1 MEKEFGEIF
10 SGLKRN
16 FGIAYLD
23 KFTIDPETGK
33 KKPEK
38 YGWSFKEVTDKDYFN
53 HLNGKTSI
61 GIQPCDDEG
70 MVSFGAI
77 DIDDKEHS
85 YSNFPYK
92 KYLDIIKQNNLPL
105 IPVKS
110 KSGGLHLYL
119 FLKEKARA
127 VFLRNFLEGLLFTL
141 KLKPTTE
148 IYPKQTELGYDEEK
162 KEWSNGQYINLPY
175 FNGSERIAINYD
187 GTPFT
192 LEQFIKVVDHNKKTK
207 EELEEF
213 SLALVKTVLQGG
225 SDEFIDG
232 PPCLQISSKEELTDG
247 RDRWLYNYMVFAKKR
262 YQDKWEEMVI
272 DAPKKYFLKDS
283 NGLVIDDWGEKKV
296 RDKIRSWKKDS
307 TKGYTCTQDPIA
319 NFCMKAECAKR
330 KYGFLSD
337 RKVLF
342 PKLSSLVKIKYPEPE
357 YTFNVELPNGD
368 SKSVKAK
375 HIKQIVL
382 QEEIRS
388 IIAAAADF
396 VPPKVKSNEF
406 QEVLDSLFPPKEEL
420 LPPKGTTPD
429 EQLEEYLKEYIN
441 GPQAKSN
448 VSFKAGSV
456 LVEGEYAYFKYQNFY
471 NSLKNKDWK
480 ENKSKTAEKI
490 IQIGGGKEITKINIP
505 KRFPKKQGEK
515 ESHDPIDVI
524 QIPIDKFKIKSS
536 KPEVISIKSKKDIF

>member
-1 MEKEFGEIF
+1 MERKFIEYF
-10 SGLKRN
+10 SGLQRN
-16 FGIAYLD
+16 YGFADLSEMM
-23 KFTIDPETGK
+23 IDPQTGK
-33 KKPEK
+33 NQPKK
-38 YGWSFKEVTDKDYFN
+38 YGWTHRQITDQDYTD
-53 HLNGKTSI
+53 HLSGKKSI
-61 GIQPCDDEG
+61 GIQPCDDDG
-70 MVSFGAI
+70 MARFGAI
-77 DIDDKEHS
+77 DIDSKDYKDFS
-85 YSNFPYK
+85 VK
-92 KYLDIIKQNNLPL
+92 KYLDIIKIYDLPL

-119 FLKEKARA
+119 FLKEPVKA
-127 VFLRNFLEGLLFTL
+127 LIIKKFLESLLFTL
-141 KLKPTTE
+141 KLPLRTE
-148 IYPKQTELGYDEEK
+148 IYPKQTELGKDSEGK
-162 KEWSNGQYINLPY
+162 FIDGNFINLPY
-175 FNGSERIAINYD
+175 YNKAERISINFD
-187 GTPFT
+187 GKEFT
-192 LEQFIKVVDHNKKTK
+192 FEQFIKVIEANLKTTD
-207 EELEEF
+207 ELEEF
-213 SLALVKTVLQGG
+213 SLAHVKTVLQGG
-225 SDEFIDG
+225 PSEFDDG
-232 PPCLQISSKEELTDG
+232 PPCLQMMTKSPLDDG

-283 NGLVIDDWGEKKV
+283 NGLVVDDWGEKKV

-307 TKGYTCTQDPIA
+307 TKGYTCTQEPIA
-319 NFCMKAECAKR
+319 NFCMKSECVKR

-368 SKSVKAK
+368 SKNVKAK

-406 QEVLDSLFPPKEEL
+406 QEVLDNLFPPKEEL

-429 EQLEEYLKEYIN
+429 EQLEEYLKDYVN

-448 VSFKAGSV
+448 AAFKTGAV
-456 LVEGEYAYFKYQNFY
+456 LIEGDHAYFKYQSFY
-471 NSLKNKDWK
+471 NSLKSKDWK

-490 IQIGGGKEITKINIP
+490 IQIGGGKEKTEINVP

-524 QIPIDKFKIKSS
+524 RIPVDKFKIKQS
-536 KPEVISIKSKKDIF
+536 KPEIMSVKSKKDIF

>member
-1 MEKEFGEIF
+1 MERKFIEYF
-10 SGLKRN
+10 SGLQRN
-16 FGIAYLD
+16 YGFADLSEMM
-23 KFTIDPETGK
+23 IDPQTGK
-33 KKPEK
+33 NQPKK
-38 YGWSFKEVTDKDYFN
+38 YGWTHRQITDQDYAD
-53 HLNGKTSI
+53 HLSGKKSI
-61 GIQPCDDEG
+61 GIQPCDDDG
-70 MVSFGAI
+70 MARFGAI
-77 DIDDKEHS
+77 DIDSKDYKDFS
-85 YSNFPYK
+85 VK
-92 KYLDIIKQNNLPL
+92 KYLDIIKSYDLPL

-119 FLKEKARA
+119 FLKEPVKA
-127 VFLRNFLEGLLFTL
+127 LIIKKFLESLLFTL
-141 KLKPTTE
+141 KLPLRTE
-148 IYPKQTELGYDEEK
+148 IYPKQTELGKDSEGK
-162 KEWSNGQYINLPY
+162 FIDGNFINLPY
-175 FNGSERIAINYD
+175 YNKAERISINFD
-187 GTPFT
+187 GKEFT
-192 LEQFIKVVDHNKKTK
+192 FEQFIKVIEANLKTTD
-207 EELEEF
+207 ELEEF
-213 SLALVKTVLQGG
+213 SLAHVKTVLQGG
-225 SDEFIDG
+225 PSEFDDG
-232 PPCLQISSKEELTDG
+232 PPCLQMMTKSPLDDG

-283 NGLVIDDWGEKKV
+283 NGLVVDDWGEKKV

-307 TKGYTCTQDPIA
+307 TKGYTCTQEPIA
-319 NFCMKAECAKR
+319 NFCMKSECVKR

-368 SKSVKAK
+368 SKNVKAK

-406 QEVLDSLFPPKEEL
+406 QEVLDNLFPPKEEL

-429 EQLEEYLKEYIN
+429 EQLEEYLKDYVN

-448 VSFKAGSV
+448 AAFKTGAV
-456 LVEGEYAYFKYQNFY
+456 LIEGDHAYFKYQSFY
-471 NSLKNKDWK
+471 NSLKSKDWR

-490 IQIGGGKEITKINIP
+490 IQIGGGKEKTEINVP

-524 QIPIDKFKIKSS
+524 RIPIDKFKIKQS
-536 KPEVISIKSKKDIF
+536 KPEIMSVKSKKDIF

>member
-1 MEKEFGEIF
+1 MERKFIEYF
-10 SGLKRN
+10 SGLQRN
-16 FGIAYLD
+16 YGFADLSEMM
-23 KFTIDPETGK
+23 IDPQTGK
-33 KKPEK
+33 NQPKK
-38 YGWSFKEVTDKDYFN
+38 YGWTHRQITDQDYTD
-53 HLNGKTSI
+53 HLSGKKSI
-61 GIQPCDDEG
+61 GIQPCDDDG
-70 MVSFGAI
+70 MARFGAI
-77 DIDDKEHS
+77 DIDSKDYKDFS
-85 YSNFPYK
+85 VK
-92 KYLDIIKQNNLPL
+92 KYLDIIKIYDLPL

-119 FLKEKARA
+119 FLKEPVKA
-127 VFLRNFLEGLLFTL
+127 LIIKKFLESLLFTL
-141 KLKPTTE
+141 KLPLRTE
-148 IYPKQTELGYDEEK
+148 IYPKQTELGKDSEGK
-162 KEWSNGQYINLPY
+162 FIDGNFINLPY
-175 FNGSERIAINYD
+175 YNKAERISINFD
-187 GTPFT
+187 GKEFT
-192 LEQFIKVVDHNKKTK
+192 FEQFIKVIEANLKTTD
-207 EELEEF
+207 ELEEF
-213 SLALVKTVLQGG
+213 SLAHVKTVLQGG
-225 SDEFIDG
+225 PSEFDDG
-232 PPCLQISSKEELTDG
+232 PPCLQMMTKSPLDDG

-283 NGLVIDDWGEKKV
+283 NGLVVDDWGEKKV

-307 TKGYTCTQDPIA
+307 TKGYTCTQEPIA
-319 NFCMKAECAKR
+319 NFCMKSECVKR

-368 SKSVKAK
+368 SKNVKAK

-406 QEVLDSLFPPKEEL
+406 QEVLDNLFPPKEEL

-429 EQLEEYLKEYIN
+429 EQLEEYLKDYVN

-448 VSFKAGSV
+448 AAFKTGAV
-456 LVEGEYAYFKYQNFY
+456 LIEGDHAYFKYQSFY
-471 NSLKNKDWK
+471 NSLKSKDWR

-490 IQIGGGKEITKINIP
+490 IQIGGGKEKTEINVP

-524 QIPIDKFKIKSS
+524 RIPIDKFKIKQS
-536 KPEVISIKSKKDIF
+536 KPEIMSVKSKKDIF

>member
-1 MEKEFGEIF
+1 
-10 SGLKRN
+10 
-16 FGIAYLD
+16 
-23 KFTIDPETGK
+23 
-33 KKPEK
+33 
-38 YGWSFKEVTDKDYFN
+38 
-53 HLNGKTSI
+53 
-61 GIQPCDDEG
+61 
-70 MVSFGAI
+70 
-77 DIDDKEHS
+77 
-85 YSNFPYK
+85 
-92 KYLDIIKQNNLPL
+92 
-105 IPVKS
+105 
-110 KSGGLHLYL
+110 
-119 FLKEKARA
+119 
-127 VFLRNFLEGLLFTL
+127 
-141 KLKPTTE
+141 
-148 IYPKQTELGYDEEK
+148 
-162 KEWSNGQYINLPY
+162 
-175 FNGSERIAINYD
+175 
-187 GTPFT
+187 
-192 LEQFIKVVDHNKKTK
+192 
-207 EELEEF
+207 
-213 SLALVKTVLQGG
+213 VKTVLQGG
-225 SDEFIDG
+225 PSEFDDG
-232 PPCLQISSKEELTDG
+232 PPCLQMMTKSPLDDG

-283 NGLVIDDWGEKKV
+283 NGLVVDDWGEKKV

-307 TKGYTCTQDPIA
+307 TKGYTCTQEPIA
-319 NFCMKAECAKR
+319 NFCMKSECVKR

-368 SKSVKAK
+368 SKNVKAK

-406 QEVLDSLFPPKEEL
+406 QEVLDNLFPPKEEL

-429 EQLEEYLKEYIN
+429 EQLEEYLKDYVN

-448 VSFKAGSV
+448 AAFKTGAV
-456 LVEGEYAYFKYQNFY
+456 LIEGDHAYFKYQSFY
-471 NSLKNKDWK
+471 NSLKSKDWR

-490 IQIGGGKEITKINIP
+490 IQIGGGKEKTEINVP

-524 QIPIDKFKIKSS
+524 RIPVDKFKIKQS
-536 KPEVISIKSKKDIF
+536 KPEIMSVKSKKDIF

>member
-1 MEKEFGEIF
+1 MERKFIEYF
-10 SGLKRN
+10 SGLQRN
-16 FGIAYLD
+16 YGFADLSEMM
-23 KFTIDPETGK
+23 IDPQTGK
-33 KKPEK
+33 NQPKK
-38 YGWSFKEVTDKDYFN
+38 YGWTHRQITDQDYAD
-53 HLNGKTSI
+53 HLSGKKSI
-61 GIQPCDDEG
+61 GIQPCDDDG
-70 MVSFGAI
+70 MARFGAI
-77 DIDDKEHS
+77 DIDSKDYKDFS
-85 YSNFPYK
+85 VK
-92 KYLDIIKQNNLPL
+92 KYLDIIKNYDLPL

-119 FLKEKARA
+119 FLKEPVKA
-127 VFLRNFLEGLLFTL
+127 LIIKKFLESLLFTL
-141 KLKPTTE
+141 KLPLRTE
-148 IYPKQTELGYDEEK
+148 IYPKQTELGKDSEGK
-162 KEWSNGQYINLPY
+162 FIDGNFINLPY
-175 FNGSERIAINYD
+175 YNRAERISINFD
-187 GTPFT
+187 GKEFT
-192 LEQFIKVVDHNKKTK
+192 FEQFIKVIEANLKTTD
-207 EELEEF
+207 ELEEF
-213 SLALVKTVLQGG
+213 SLAHVKTVLQGG
-225 SDEFIDG
+225 PSEFDDG
-232 PPCLQISSKEELTDG
+232 PPCLQMMTKSPLDDG

-283 NGLVIDDWGEKKV
+283 NGLVVDDWGEKKV

-307 TKGYTCTQDPIA
+307 TKGYTCTQEPIA
-319 NFCMKAECAKR
+319 NFCMKSECVKR

-368 SKSVKAK
+368 SKNVKAK

-406 QEVLDSLFPPKEEL
+406 QEVLDNLFPPKEEL

-429 EQLEEYLKEYIN
+429 EQLEEYLKDYVN

-448 VSFKAGSV
+448 AAFKTGAV
-456 LVEGEYAYFKYQNFY
+456 LIEGDHAYFKYQSFY
-471 NSLKNKDWK
+471 NSLKSKDWR

-490 IQIGGGKEITKINIP
+490 IQIGGGKEKTEINVP

-524 QIPIDKFKIKSS
+524 RIPVDKFKIKQS
-536 KPEVISIKSKKDIF
+536 KPEIMSVKSKKDIF

>member
-1 MEKEFGEIF
+1 MERKFIEYF
-10 SGLKRN
+10 SGLQRN
-16 FGIAYLD
+16 YGFADLSEMM
-23 KFTIDPETGK
+23 IDPQTGK
-33 KKPEK
+33 NQPKK
-38 YGWSFKEVTDKDYFN
+38 YGWTHRQITDQHYAD
-53 HLNGKTSI
+53 HLSGKKSI
-61 GIQPCDDEG
+61 GIQPCDDDG
-70 MVSFGAI
+70 MARFGAI
-77 DIDDKEHS
+77 DIDSKDYKDFS
-85 YSNFPYK
+85 VK
-92 KYLDIIKQNNLPL
+92 KYLDIIKNYDLPL

-119 FLKEKARA
+119 FLKEPVKA
-127 VFLRNFLEGLLFTL
+127 LIIKKFLESLLFTL
-141 KLKPTTE
+141 KLPLRTE
-148 IYPKQTELGYDEEK
+148 IYPKQTELGKDSEGK
-162 KEWSNGQYINLPY
+162 FIDGNFINLPY
-175 FNGSERIAINYD
+175 YNRAERISINFD
-187 GTPFT
+187 GKEFT
-192 LEQFIKVVDHNKKTK
+192 FEQFIKVIEANLKTTD
-207 EELEEF
+207 ELEEF
-213 SLALVKTVLQGG
+213 SLAHVKTVLQGG
-225 SDEFIDG
+225 PSEFDDG
-232 PPCLQISSKEELTDG
+232 PPCLQMMTKSPLDDG

-283 NGLVIDDWGEKKV
+283 NGLVVDDWGEKKV

-307 TKGYTCTQDPIA
+307 TKGYTCTQEPIA
-319 NFCMKAECAKR
+319 NFCMKSECVKR

-368 SKSVKAK
+368 SKNVKAK

-406 QEVLDSLFPPKEEL
+406 QEVLDNLFPPKEEL

-429 EQLEEYLKEYIN
+429 EQLEEYLKDYVN

-448 VSFKAGSV
+448 AAFKTGAV
-456 LVEGEYAYFKYQNFY
+456 LIEGDHAYFKYQSFY
-471 NSLKNKDWK
+471 NSLKSKDWK

-490 IQIGGGKEITKINIP
+490 IQIGGGKEKTEINVP

-524 QIPIDKFKIKSS
+524 RIPVDKFKIKQS
-536 KPEVISIKSKKDIF
+536 KPEIMSVKSKKDIF

>member
-1 MEKEFGEIF
+1 MERNFIEYFT
-10 SGLKRN
+10 GLQRN
-16 FGIAYLD
+16 FGFADLTKNI
-23 KFTIDPETGK
+23 KDPTTGK
-33 KKPEK
+33 LKPE
-38 YGWSFKEVTDKDYFN
+38 YGWSKQPITEQDYLD
-53 HLNGKTSI
+53 HLEGNKSI
-61 GIQPCDDEG
+61 GIQPCDDDG
-70 MVSFGAI
+70 IARFGAI
-77 DIDDKEHS
+77 DIDSKDYKDFS
-85 YSNFPYK
+85 IK
-92 KYLDIIKQNNLPL
+92 KYLDIIKQYDLPL
-105 IPVKS
+105 IPIKS
-110 KSGGLHLYL
+110 KSGGLHLYV
-119 FLKEKARA
+119 FLKEPVKAL
-127 VFLRNFLEGLLFTL
+127 VIKKFLESLLFTL
-141 KLKPTTE
+141 QLPLRIE
-148 IYPKQTELGYDEEK
+148 IFPKQTELGKDSEGNFI
-162 KEWSNGQYINLPY
+162 NGNFINLPY
-175 FNGSERIAINYD
+175 YNKSERVAINFD
-187 GTPFT
+187 GKAFSFD
-192 LEQFIKVVDHNKKTK
+192 QFIKVIEANLKTEK
-207 EELEEF
+207 ELEEF
-213 SLALVKTVLQGG
+213 SLAHVKTVLQGG
-225 SDEFIDG
+225 PSEFDDG
-232 PPCLQISSKEELTDG
+232 PPCLQMMTKKELNDG

-456 LVEGEYAYFKYQNFY
+456 LIEGEYAYFKYQNFY

>member
-1 MEKEFGEIF
+1 MERKFIEYF
-10 SGLKRN
+10 SGLQRN
-16 FGIAYLD
+16 YGFADLSEMM
-23 KFTIDPETGK
+23 IDPQTGK
-33 KKPEK
+33 NQPKK
-38 YGWSFKEVTDKDYFN
+38 YGWTHRQITDQDYTD
-53 HLNGKTSI
+53 HLSGKKSI
-61 GIQPCDDEG
+61 GIQPCDDDG
-70 MVSFGAI
+70 MARFGAI
-77 DIDDKEHS
+77 DIDSKDYKDFS
-85 YSNFPYK
+85 VK
-92 KYLDIIKQNNLPL
+92 KYLDIIKIYDLPL

-119 FLKEKARA
+119 FLKEPVKA
-127 VFLRNFLEGLLFTL
+127 LIIKKFLESLLFTL
-141 KLKPTTE
+141 KLPLRTE
-148 IYPKQTELGYDEEK
+148 IYPKQTELGKDSEGK
-162 KEWSNGQYINLPY
+162 FIDGNFINLPY
-175 FNGSERIAINYD
+175 YNKAERISINFD
-187 GTPFT
+187 GKEFT
-192 LEQFIKVVDHNKKTK
+192 FEQFIKVIEANLKTTD
-207 EELEEF
+207 ELEEF
-213 SLALVKTVLQGG
+213 SLAHVKTVLQGG
-225 SDEFIDG
+225 PSEFDDG
-232 PPCLQISSKEELTDG
+232 PPCLQMMTKSPLDDG

-283 NGLVIDDWGEKKV
+283 NGLVVDDWGEKKV

-307 TKGYTCTQDPIA
+307 TKGYTCTQEPIA
-319 NFCMKAECAKR
+319 NFCMKSECVKR

-368 SKSVKAK
+368 SKNVKAK

-406 QEVLDSLFPPKEEL
+406 QEVLDNLFPPKEEL

-429 EQLEEYLKEYIN
+429 EQLEEYLKDYVN

-448 VSFKAGSV
+448 AAFKTGAV
-456 LVEGEYAYFKYQNFY
+456 LIEGDHAYFKYQSFY
-471 NSLKNKDWK
+471 NSLKSKDWR

-490 IQIGGGKEITKINIP
+490 IQIGGGKEKTEINVP

-524 QIPIDKFKIKSS
+524 RIPVDKFKIKQS
-536 KPEVISIKSKKDIF
+536 KPEIMSVKSKKDIF

>member
-1 MEKEFGEIF
+1 
-10 SGLKRN
+10 
-16 FGIAYLD
+16 
-23 KFTIDPETGK
+23 
-33 KKPEK
+33 
-38 YGWSFKEVTDKDYFN
+38 
-53 HLNGKTSI
+53 
-61 GIQPCDDEG
+61 
-70 MVSFGAI
+70 
-77 DIDDKEHS
+77 
-85 YSNFPYK
+85 
-92 KYLDIIKQNNLPL
+92 
-105 IPVKS
+105 
-110 KSGGLHLYL
+110 
-119 FLKEKARA
+119 
-127 VFLRNFLEGLLFTL
+127 
-141 KLKPTTE
+141 
-148 IYPKQTELGYDEEK
+148 
-162 KEWSNGQYINLPY
+162 
-175 FNGSERIAINYD
+175 
-187 GTPFT
+187 
-192 LEQFIKVVDHNKKTK
+192 
-207 EELEEF
+207 
-213 SLALVKTVLQGG
+213 
-225 SDEFIDG
+225 
-232 PPCLQISSKEELTDG
+232 
-247 RDRWLYNYMVFAKKR
+247 
-262 YQDKWEEMVI
+262 
-272 DAPKKYFLKDS
+272 
-283 NGLVIDDWGEKKV
+283 
-296 RDKIRSWKKDS
+296 
-307 TKGYTCTQDPIA
+307 
-319 NFCMKAECAKR
+319 MKAECAKR

-429 EQLEEYLKEYIN
+429 EQLEEFLKEYIN
-441 GPQAKSN
+441 GPQSKSN

-456 LVEGEYAYFKYQNFY
+456 LIEGEYAYFKYQNFY

>member
-1 MEKEFGEIF
+1 MERKFIEYF
-10 SGLKRN
+10 SGLQRN
-16 FGIAYLD
+16 YGFADLSEMM
-23 KFTIDPETGK
+23 IDPQTGK
-33 KKPEK
+33 NQPKK
-38 YGWSFKEVTDKDYFN
+38 YGWTHRQITDQDYTD
-53 HLNGKTSI
+53 HLSGKKSI
-61 GIQPCDDEG
+61 GIQPCDDDG
-70 MVSFGAI
+70 MARFGAI
-77 DIDDKEHS
+77 DIDSKDYKDFS
-85 YSNFPYK
+85 VK
-92 KYLDIIKQNNLPL
+92 KYLDIIKIYDLPL

-119 FLKEKARA
+119 FLKEPVKA
-127 VFLRNFLEGLLFTL
+127 LIIKKFLESLLFTL
-141 KLKPTTE
+141 KLPLRTE
-148 IYPKQTELGYDEEK
+148 IYPKQTELGKDSEGK
-162 KEWSNGQYINLPY
+162 FIDGNFINLPY
-175 FNGSERIAINYD
+175 YNKAERISINFD
-187 GTPFT
+187 GKEFT
-192 LEQFIKVVDHNKKTK
+192 FEQFIKVIEANLKTTD
-207 EELEEF
+207 ELEEF
-213 SLALVKTVLQGG
+213 SLAHVKTVLQGG
-225 SDEFIDG
+225 PSEFDDG
-232 PPCLQISSKEELTDG
+232 PPCLQMMTKNELDDG
-247 RDRWLYNYMVFAKKR
+247 RDRWLYNYMVFAKKK

-283 NGLVIDDWGEKKV
+283 NGLVVDDWGEKKV

-307 TKGYTCTQDPIA
+307 TKGYTCTQEPIA
-319 NFCMKAECAKR
+319 NFCMKSECVKR

-368 SKSVKAK
+368 SKNVKAK

-406 QEVLDSLFPPKEEL
+406 QEVLDNLFPPKEEL

-429 EQLEEYLKEYIN
+429 EQLEEYLKDYVN

-448 VSFKAGSV
+448 AAFKTGAV
-456 LVEGEYAYFKYQNFY
+456 LIEGDHAYFKYQSFY
-471 NSLKNKDWK
+471 NSLKSKDWK

-490 IQIGGGKEITKINIP
+490 IQIGGGKEKTEINVP

-524 QIPIDKFKIKSS
+524 RIPIDKFKIKQS
-536 KPEVISIKSKKDIF
+536 KPEIMSVKSKKDIF

>member
-1 MEKEFGEIF
+1 MERKFIEYF
-10 SGLKRN
+10 SGLQRN
-16 FGIAYLD
+16 YGFADLSEMM
-23 KFTIDPETGK
+23 IDPQTGK
-33 KKPEK
+33 NQPKK
-38 YGWSFKEVTDKDYFN
+38 YGWTHRQITDQDYAD
-53 HLNGKTSI
+53 HLSGKKSI
-61 GIQPCDDEG
+61 GIQPCDDDG
-70 MVSFGAI
+70 MARFGAI
-77 DIDDKEHS
+77 DIDSKDYKDFS
-85 YSNFPYK
+85 VK
-92 KYLDIIKQNNLPL
+92 KYLDIIKNYDLPL

-119 FLKEKARA
+119 FLKEPVKA
-127 VFLRNFLEGLLFTL
+127 LIIKKFLESLLFTL
-141 KLKPTTE
+141 KLPLRTE
-148 IYPKQTELGYDEEK
+148 IYPKQTELGKDSEGK
-162 KEWSNGQYINLPY
+162 FIDGNFINLPY
-175 FNGSERIAINYD
+175 YNKAERISINFD
-187 GTPFT
+187 GKEFT
-192 LEQFIKVVDHNKKTK
+192 FEQFIKVIEANLKTTD
-207 EELEEF
+207 ELEEF
-213 SLALVKTVLQGG
+213 SLAHVKTVLQGG
-225 SDEFIDG
+225 PSEFDDG
-232 PPCLQISSKEELTDG
+232 PPCLQMMTKSPLDDG

-283 NGLVIDDWGEKKV
+283 NGLVVDDWGEKKV

-307 TKGYTCTQDPIA
+307 TKGYTCTQEPIA
-319 NFCMKAECAKR
+319 NFCMKSECVKR

-368 SKSVKAK
+368 SKNVKAK

-406 QEVLDSLFPPKEEL
+406 QEVLDNLFPPKEEL

-429 EQLEEYLKEYIN
+429 EQLEEYLKDYVN

-448 VSFKAGSV
+448 AAFKTGAV
-456 LVEGEYAYFKYQNFY
+456 LIEGDHAYFKYQSFY
-471 NSLKNKDWK
+471 NSLKSKDWR

-490 IQIGGGKEITKINIP
+490 IQIGGGKEKTEINVP

-524 QIPIDKFKIKSS
+524 RIPIDKFKIKQS
-536 KPEVISIKSKKDIF
+536 KPEIMSVKSKKDIF

>member
-1 MEKEFGEIF
+1 MERKFIEYF
-10 SGLKRN
+10 SGLQRN
-16 FGIAYLD
+16 YGFADLSEMM
-23 KFTIDPETGK
+23 IDPQTGK
-33 KKPEK
+33 NQPKK
-38 YGWSFKEVTDKDYFN
+38 YGWTHRQITDQDYTD
-53 HLNGKTSI
+53 HLSGKKSI
-61 GIQPCDDEG
+61 GIQPCDDDG
-70 MVSFGAI
+70 MARFGAI
-77 DIDDKEHS
+77 DIDSKDYKDFS
-85 YSNFPYK
+85 VK
-92 KYLDIIKQNNLPL
+92 KYLDIIKIYDLPL

-119 FLKEKARA
+119 FLKKPVKA
-127 VFLRNFLEGLLFTL
+127 LIIKKFLESLLFTL
-141 KLKPTTE
+141 KLPLRTE
-148 IYPKQTELGYDEEK
+148 IYPKQTELGKDSEGK
-162 KEWSNGQYINLPY
+162 FIDGNFINLPY
-175 FNGSERIAINYD
+175 YNKAERISINFD
-187 GTPFT
+187 GKEFT
-192 LEQFIKVVDHNKKTK
+192 FEQFIKVIEANLKTTD
-207 EELEEF
+207 ELEEF
-213 SLALVKTVLQGG
+213 SLAHVKTVLQGG
-225 SDEFIDG
+225 PSEFDDG
-232 PPCLQISSKEELTDG
+232 PPCLQMMTKSPLDDG

-283 NGLVIDDWGEKKV
+283 NGLVVDDWGEKKV

-307 TKGYTCTQDPIA
+307 TKGYTCTQEPIA
-319 NFCMKAECAKR
+319 NFCMKSECVKR

-368 SKSVKAK
+368 SKNVKAK

-406 QEVLDSLFPPKEEL
+406 QEVLDNLFPPKEEL

-429 EQLEEYLKEYIN
+429 EQLEEYLKDYVN

-448 VSFKAGSV
+448 AAFKTGAV
-456 LVEGEYAYFKYQNFY
+456 LIEGDHAYFKYQSFY
-471 NSLKNKDWK
+471 NSLKSKDWK

-490 IQIGGGKEITKINIP
+490 IQIGGGKEKTEINVP

-524 QIPIDKFKIKSS
+524 RIPIDKFKIKQS
-536 KPEVISIKSKKDIF
+536 KPEIMSVKSKKDIF

>member
-1 MEKEFGEIF
+1 MERKFIEYF
-10 SGLKRN
+10 SGLQRN
-16 FGIAYLD
+16 YGFADLSEMM
-23 KFTIDPETGK
+23 IDPQTGK
-33 KKPEK
+33 NQPKK
-38 YGWSFKEVTDKDYFN
+38 YGWTHRQITDQDYTD
-53 HLNGKTSI
+53 HLSGKKSI
-61 GIQPCDDEG
+61 GIQPCDDDG
-70 MVSFGAI
+70 MARFGAI
-77 DIDDKEHS
+77 DIDSKDYKDFS
-85 YSNFPYK
+85 VK
-92 KYLDIIKQNNLPL
+92 KYLDIIKIYDLPL

-119 FLKEKARA
+119 FLKEPVKA
-127 VFLRNFLEGLLFTL
+127 LIIKKFLESLLFTL
-141 KLKPTTE
+141 KLPLRTE
-148 IYPKQTELGYDEEK
+148 IYPKQTELGKDSEGK
-162 KEWSNGQYINLPY
+162 FIDGNFINLPY
-175 FNGSERIAINYD
+175 YNKAERISINFD
-187 GTPFT
+187 GKEFT
-192 LEQFIKVVDHNKKTK
+192 FEQFIKVIEANLKTTD
-207 EELEEF
+207 ELEEF
-213 SLALVKTVLQGG
+213 SLAHVKTVLQGG
-225 SDEFIDG
+225 PSEFDDG
-232 PPCLQISSKEELTDG
+232 PPCLQMMTKSPLDDG

-283 NGLVIDDWGEKKV
+283 NGLVVDDWGEKKV

-307 TKGYTCTQDPIA
+307 TKGYTCTQEPIA
-319 NFCMKAECAKR
+319 NFCMKSECVKR

-368 SKSVKAK
+368 SKNVKAK

-406 QEVLDSLFPPKEEL
+406 QEVLDNLFPPKEEL

-429 EQLEEYLKEYIN
+429 EQLEEYLKDYVN

-448 VSFKAGSV
+448 AAFKTGAV
-456 LVEGEYAYFKYQNFY
+456 LIEGDHAYFKYQSFY
-471 NSLKNKDWK
+471 NSLKSKDWK

-490 IQIGGGKEITKINIP
+490 IQIGGGKEKTEINVP

-524 QIPIDKFKIKSS
+524 RIPIDKFKIKQS
-536 KPEVISIKSKKDIF
+536 KPEIMSVKSKKDIF

>member
-1 MEKEFGEIF
+1 MERKFIEYF
-10 SGLKRN
+10 SGLQRN
-16 FGIAYLD
+16 YGFADLSEMM
-23 KFTIDPETGK
+23 IDPQTGK
-33 KKPEK
+33 NQPKK
-38 YGWSFKEVTDKDYFN
+38 YGWTHRQITDQDYTD
-53 HLNGKTSI
+53 HLSGKKSI
-61 GIQPCDDEG
+61 GIQPCDDDG
-70 MVSFGAI
+70 MARFGAI
-77 DIDDKEHS
+77 DIDSKDYKDFS
-85 YSNFPYK
+85 VK
-92 KYLDIIKQNNLPL
+92 KYLDIIKIYDLPL

-119 FLKEKARA
+119 FLKKPVKA
-127 VFLRNFLEGLLFTL
+127 LIIKKFLESLLFTL
-141 KLKPTTE
+141 KLPLRTE
-148 IYPKQTELGYDEEK
+148 IYPKQTELGKDSEGK
-162 KEWSNGQYINLPY
+162 FIDGNFINLPY
-175 FNGSERIAINYD
+175 YNKAERISINFD
-187 GTPFT
+187 GKEFT
-192 LEQFIKVVDHNKKTK
+192 FEQFIKVIEANLKTTD
-207 EELEEF
+207 ELEEF
-213 SLALVKTVLQGG
+213 SLAHVKTVLQGG
-225 SDEFIDG
+225 PSEFDDG
-232 PPCLQISSKEELTDG
+232 PPCLQMMTKSPLDDG

-283 NGLVIDDWGEKKV
+283 NGLVVDDWGEKKV

-307 TKGYTCTQDPIA
+307 TKGYTCTQEPIA
-319 NFCMKAECAKR
+319 NFCMKSECVKR

-368 SKSVKAK
+368 SKNVKAK

-406 QEVLDSLFPPKEEL
+406 QEVLDNLFPPKEEL

-429 EQLEEYLKEYIN
+429 EQLEEYLKDYVN

-448 VSFKAGSV
+448 AAFKTGAV
-456 LVEGEYAYFKYQNFY
+456 LIEGDHAYFKYQSFY
-471 NSLKNKDWK
+471 NSLKSKDWR

-490 IQIGGGKEITKINIP
+490 IQIGGGKEKTEINVP

-524 QIPIDKFKIKSS
+524 RIPIDKFKIKQS
-536 KPEVISIKSKKDIF
+536 KPEIMSVKSKKDIF

>member
-1 MEKEFGEIF
+1 MERKFIEYF
-10 SGLKRN
+10 SGLQRN
-16 FGIAYLD
+16 YGFADLSEMM
-23 KFTIDPETGK
+23 IDPQTGK
-33 KKPEK
+33 NQPKK
-38 YGWSFKEVTDKDYFN
+38 YGWTHRQITDQDYAD
-53 HLNGKTSI
+53 HLSGKKSI
-61 GIQPCDDEG
+61 GIQPCDDDG
-70 MVSFGAI
+70 MARFGAI
-77 DIDDKEHS
+77 DIDSKDYKDFS
-85 YSNFPYK
+85 VK
-92 KYLDIIKQNNLPL
+92 KYLDIIKIYDLPL

-119 FLKEKARA
+119 FLKEPVKA
-127 VFLRNFLEGLLFTL
+127 LIIKKFLESLLFTL
-141 KLKPTTE
+141 KLPLRTE
-148 IYPKQTELGYDEEK
+148 IYPKQTELGKDSEGK
-162 KEWSNGQYINLPY
+162 FIDGNFINLPY
-175 FNGSERIAINYD
+175 YNKAERISINFD
-187 GTPFT
+187 GKEFT
-192 LEQFIKVVDHNKKTK
+192 FEQFIKVIEANLKTTD
-207 EELEEF
+207 ELEEF
-213 SLALVKTVLQGG
+213 SLAHVKTVLQGG
-225 SDEFIDG
+225 PSEFDDG
-232 PPCLQISSKEELTDG
+232 PPCLQMMTKSPLDDG

-283 NGLVIDDWGEKKV
+283 NGLVVDDWGEKKV

-307 TKGYTCTQDPIA
+307 TKGYTCTQEPIA
-319 NFCMKAECAKR
+319 NFCMKSECVKR

-368 SKSVKAK
+368 SKNVKAK

-406 QEVLDSLFPPKEEL
+406 QEVLDNLFPPKEEL

-429 EQLEEYLKEYIN
+429 EQLEEYLKDYVN

-448 VSFKAGSV
+448 AAFKTGAV
-456 LVEGEYAYFKYQNFY
+456 LIEGDHAYFKYQSFY
-471 NSLKNKDWK
+471 NSLKSKDWK

-490 IQIGGGKEITKINIP
+490 IQIGGGKEKTEINVP

-524 QIPIDKFKIKSS
+524 RIPIDKFKIKQS
-536 KPEVISIKSKKDIF
+536 KPEIMSVKSKKDIF